1 MTGAEPWLRPIDEL
15 NRLPGAAFAEALRP
29 LIELAAPLA
38 SALED
43 ARPYGSYAELLDRA
57 QAELARLPEADQV
70 TVLNAHPRIGDD
82 PRRESALSAREQ
94 GSGSADVDRI
104 LAELNRAYEQR
115 FGFRF
120 VVFVNRRSRAEIV
133 GVLRQRLAGPRE
145 SELPVGLREMLLIAR
160 DRLRRLQA
168 S

>member
-1 MTGAEPWLRPIDEL
+1 M
-15 NRLPGAAFAEALRP
+15 
-29 LIELAAPLA
+29 
-38 SALED
+38 
-43 ARPYGSYAELLDRA
+43 
-57 QAELARLPEADQV
+57 PEADQV

-82 PRRESALSAREQ
+82 PRRLSALSAREQ